1 MQDVLLGAGVPENIS
16 EDHRYWVNFASADE
30 PSEGTHETCIS
41 LHYAVDRRNVII
53 LAQFMNDE
61 PLLPDHVATV
71 RTMILE
77 HVSSRCVKKL

>member
-53 LAQFMNDE
+53 LARFMNDDV
-61 PLLPDHVATV
+61 LPPDDVATV
-71 RTMILE
+71 RITILE
-77 HVSSRCVKKL
+77 YVSSRCVKKL